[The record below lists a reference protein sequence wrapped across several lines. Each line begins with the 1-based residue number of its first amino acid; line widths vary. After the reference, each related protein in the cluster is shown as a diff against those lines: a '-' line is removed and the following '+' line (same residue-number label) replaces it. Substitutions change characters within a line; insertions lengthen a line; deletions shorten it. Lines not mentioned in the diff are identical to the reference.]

1 MEIIPA
7 IDIRGGRCV
16 RLYQGDY
23 ARETVFSDDP
33 VSIARRWQKEG
44 ATRLHLVDLDGARE
58 GVPVND
64 TVIRE
69 IARTVSVPCQ
79 VGGGIRTVE
88 AIGRY
93 LQSGVDRVIF
103 GTAAVEDEPLVA
115 SACEAFPGAVVVA
128 VDARGGQIVIRGW
141 LQQSGENAE
150 ELMRRLA
157 GLGVSRFVYTDI
169 ARDGTLLGPNFVAI
183 ERAARVVNVP
193 VIASGGVSSVDHV
206 RRLAEIGVEGVILGR
221 ALYEGALTL
230 KDALNAAS

>member
-1 MEIIPA
+1 M
-7 IDIRGGRCV
+7 
-16 RLYQGDY
+16 
-23 ARETVFSDDP
+23 
-33 VSIARRWQKEG
+33 ARRWQEEG

-58 GVPVND
+58 GEPVND
-64 TVIRE
+64 GVILDITR
-69 IARTVSVPCQ
+69 AVDVPCQ
-79 VGGGIRTVE
+79 VGGGMRNIE
-88 AIGRY
+88 SIARY
-93 LQSGVDRVIF
+93 LESGVDRVIL
-103 GTAAVEDEPLVA
+103 GTAAVEDEPLIRG
-115 SACEAFPGAVVVA
+115 ACEAFPGAVVVA

-206 RRLAEIGVEGVILGR
+206 RRLAVIGVEGVILGR

-230 KDALNAAS
+230 KDALHAVS